1 MRGAIV
7 PVGFFMSRSVMIEP
21 LLNLAANNSSFGDH
35 SIVSWQYWHKSYS

>member
-1 MRGAIV
+1 MRGAIA
-7 PVGFFMSRSVMIEP
+7 PMGFFTSSSVIIEP